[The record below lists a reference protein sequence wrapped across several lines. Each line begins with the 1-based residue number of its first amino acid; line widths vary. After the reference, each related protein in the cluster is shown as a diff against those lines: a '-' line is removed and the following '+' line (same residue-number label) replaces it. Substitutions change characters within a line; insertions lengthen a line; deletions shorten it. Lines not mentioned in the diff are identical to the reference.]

1 MGFAR
6 SAEDV
11 GDIRGPPQR
20 PPERYLLRSRL
31 LISRLLISR
40 FLISRLLISLLLL
53 SHLLISRLLVSR
65 LQTRRLERI
74 LKQILE
80 RSHLLPWRLGHGSHE

>member
-40 FLISRLLISLLLL
+40 FLISRLLISLLLI
-53 SHLLISRLLVSR
+53 SHLLIRR

-74 LKQILE
+74 LEQVLE
-80 RSHLLPWRLGHGSHE
+80 RSHLPPWRRGHGSHA